1 MSNPGVDD
9 LNRITSGAK
18 KGTQKSSS
26 TSEDIFLA
34 SLMKSALAN
43 LGLGFI
49 SLAIFFGL
57 LEFFV
62 FRVIVAPSDLPYLSS
77 KPSNVL
83 KYEAGQ
89 TGVYRIKNEIAAP
102 FSINEDGWNSTE
114 TQYREDLHENEKRI
128 CVVGDSYV
136 ESLQVAPDK
145 NFAEIAAYKLREEYG
160 SVYRFGI
167 SGAPLSHYLYMI
179 ETEILRFKPAVLV
192 VNLVHND
199 FRESWVA
206 GGGTY
211 DASLARFKFNED
223 GRVVLSVPEPYQRN
237 WTWWLKTSATFRYL
251 WVRWKIRPQKL
262 KSIFVKRD
270 KSSNLEEEYVA
281 NIQVKDALDRRIAV
295 GVDHAF
301 RRLKDIEETEGLK
314 GIVILDSA
322 SRGARGRQ
330 PHSQSKELMGPVA
343 KLERMVLSMA
353 EKYDLTIIDLA
364 EVFFRNFQR
373 DEIPFSFRHDGHWNA
388 YAHRIVGGE
397 LTRAINSL

>member
-1 MSNPGVDD
+1 MSNSRVDD
-9 LNRITSGAK
+9 LNRVSSDAK
-18 KGTQKSSS
+18 AGKPKSSS

-34 SLMKSALAN
+34 NLMRSALAN
-43 LGLGFI
+43 LGLAFI
-49 SLAIFFGL
+49 SLVMFFGF
-57 LEFFV
+57 LEFVV

-77 KPSNVL
+77 KSSNLL

-102 FSINEDGWNSTE
+102 FLINQDGWNSTE
-114 TQYREDLHENEKRI
+114 AQYREALSENEKRI

-145 NFAEIAAYKLREEYG
+145 NFAEIAADKLREEYG

-192 VNLVHND
+192 INLVHND
-199 FRESWVA
+199 FHESWVA

-211 DASLARFKFNED
+211 DASLARFKLDED

-262 KSIFVKRD
+262 KSIFLKRD
-270 KSSNLEEEYVA
+270 KRTDLEDKYVA
-281 NIQVKDALDRRIAV
+281 NIQVQDVLDERIAV
-295 GVDHAF
+295 GVDHTF
-301 RRLKDIEETEGLK
+301 RRLKDIEEAEGLK
-314 GIVILDSA
+314 VIVILDSS
-322 SRGARGRQ
+322 SRGARPRQ
-330 PHSQSKELMGPVA
+330 RDAQSKGLIGPVEE
-343 KLERMVLSMA
+343 LEEMVLSTA
-353 EKYDLTIIDLA
+353 KKYDLAVIDLA

-373 DEIPFSFRHDGHWNA
+373 DEIPFSFKHDGHWNA
-388 YAHRIVGGE
+388 YAHRVVGGE
-397 LTRAINSL
+397 LVRALNSF

>member
-1 MSNPGVDD
+1 MSNPWVDD
-9 LNRITSGAK
+9 PNRISSDAKEGAP
-18 KGTQKSSS
+18 KSSS
-26 TSEDIFLA
+26 TSEDIFPA
-34 SLMKSALAN
+34 SLMRSALAN

-49 SLAIFFGL
+49 SLAMFFGF
-57 LEFFV
+57 LEFVV
-62 FRVIVAPSDLPYLSS
+62 FRVILTPSDLPYLSS
-77 KPSNVL
+77 EPGNVL
-83 KYEAGQ
+83 KNKAGQ

-102 FSINEDGWNSTE
+102 FTINQDGWNSLVS
-114 TQYREDLHENEKRI
+114 QYREILRENEKRI

-136 ESLQVAPDK
+136 ESLQVASGE
-145 NFAEIAAYKLREEYG
+145 NFADIAARKLREEYG

-179 ETEILRFKPAVLV
+179 ESEILRFKPAILV

-199 FRESWVA
+199 FHESWVA

-211 DASLARFKFNED
+211 DASLARFKLNQD

-270 KSSNLEEEYVA
+270 KDANLEEEYVA
-281 NIQVKDALDRRIAV
+281 NIQVKDILDERIAV

-301 RRLKDIEETEGLK
+301 RRLKDIEEVEGLK
-314 GIVILDSA
+314 VIVILDSS
-322 SRGARGRQ
+322 SRGGRLRR
-330 PHSQSKELMGPVA
+330 PDSHSKELVGPVEE
-343 KLERMVLSMA
+343 LEEMVLNTA

-373 DEIPFSFRHDGHWNA
+373 DEIPFSFKHDGHWNA

-397 LTRAINSL
+397 LTRVVNSL

>member
-1 MSNPGVDD
+1 M
-9 LNRITSGAK
+9 R
-18 KGTQKSSS
+18 
-26 TSEDIFLA
+26 
-34 SLMKSALAN
+34 SALAN

-49 SLAIFFGL
+49 SLAIFFGF
-57 LEFFV
+57 LEFVV
-62 FRVIVAPSDLPYLSS
+62 FRIIVAPSDLPYLSS

-102 FSINEDGWNSTE
+102 FLINQDGWNSTE
-114 TQYREDLHENEKRI
+114 TQYREALRENEKRI

-145 NFAEIAAYKLREEYG
+145 NFAEIAADKLREEYE

-199 FRESWVA
+199 FHESWVA

-211 DASLARFKFNED
+211 DASLARFKLNE
-223 GRVVLSVPEPYQRN
+223 GGKVVLSVPEPYQRN

-262 KSIFVKRD
+262 KSIFVKPD
-270 KSSNLEEEYVA
+270 KGTNLEEKYVA
-281 NIQVKDALDRRIAV
+281 NIQVKDVLDERIAV

-301 RRLKDIEETEGLK
+301 RRLRDIEETEGLK
-314 GIVILDSA
+314 VIVILDS
-322 SRGARGRQ
+322 STRGARPRQ
-330 PHSQSKELMGPVA
+330 PDAQSKELMGPVEE
-343 KLERMVLSMA
+343 LEKMVLSTA
-353 EKYDLTIIDLA
+353 EKYDLAVIDLA

-373 DEIPFSFRHDGHWNA
+373 DEIPFSFKHDGHWNA
-388 YAHRIVGGE
+388 YAHRVVGGE
-397 LTRAINSL
+397 LVRALNSF